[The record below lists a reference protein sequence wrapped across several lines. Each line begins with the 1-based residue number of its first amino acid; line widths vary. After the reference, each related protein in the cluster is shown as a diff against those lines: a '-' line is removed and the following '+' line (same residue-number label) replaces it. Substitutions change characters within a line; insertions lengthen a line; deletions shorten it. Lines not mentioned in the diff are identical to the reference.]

1 MCIVHSTCVLIRN
14 YQPLYLIIER
24 EQTTE
29 QQQEQQ
35 QTNDKYAQIDTS
47 DKIQTS
53 SQIYENTGGMCM
65 HAENALRFL
74 VTFANVVPRPTAETS
89 LLVWS
94 VKFPK
99 KQKTKMHTN
108 MHKYLTGQQF

>member
-1 MCIVHSTCVLIRN
+1 MCIVHSACVLIRN
-14 YQPLYLIIER
+14 YQPLHLIIER

-35 QTNDKYAQIDTS
+35 HTNDKYAQIDTS

-65 HAENALRFL
+65 HAENAFE
-74 VTFANVVPRPTAETS
+74 VSANVCECCTQADSRNITAR
-89 LLVWS
+89 LI
-94 VKFPK
+94 
-99 KQKTKMHTN
+99 
-108 MHKYLTGQQF
+108 G

>member
-1 MCIVHSTCVLIRN
+1 MCIVHSACVLIRN
-14 YQPLYLIIER
+14 YKPLYLIIER

-65 HAENALRFL
+65 HAENVFE
-74 VTFANVVPRPTAETS
+74 VSGNVCECCTQADSRNITAR
-89 LLVWS
+89 LI
-94 VKFPK
+94 
-99 KQKTKMHTN
+99 
-108 MHKYLTGQQF
+108 GQVS

>member
-65 HAENALRFL
+65 HAEDAFE
-74 VTFANVVPRPTAETS
+74 VSGNVCECCTQADSRNITAR
-89 LLVWS
+89 LI
-94 VKFPK
+94 
-99 KQKTKMHTN
+99 
-108 MHKYLTGQQF
+108 GQVS

>member
-14 YQPLYLIIER
+14 SQSLYFIIER

-29 QQQEQQ
+29 QQQWQQQ
-35 QTNDKYAQIDTS
+35 QTNDKYVQIDTS

-65 HAENALRFL
+65 HAEDAFE
-74 VTFANVVPRPTAETS
+74 VSGNVCECCTQADSRNITAR
-89 LLVWS
+89 LI
-94 VKFPK
+94 
-99 KQKTKMHTN
+99 
-108 MHKYLTGQQF
+108 GQVS